1 MKQSPITLVTLPESS
16 LRLASSQST
25 HRYVNHP
32 SQDQQNLTPIWLQMS
47 EQGMSIVMPLK
58 RYSYYDT
65 A

>member
-1 MKQSPITLVTLPESS
+1 MHVHVWLSLLEGETCMKQSQITLVTLPESS

-32 SQDQQNLTPIWLQMS
+32 SQEPDTYPI
-47 EQGMSIVMPLK
+47 I
-58 RYSYYDT
+58 D